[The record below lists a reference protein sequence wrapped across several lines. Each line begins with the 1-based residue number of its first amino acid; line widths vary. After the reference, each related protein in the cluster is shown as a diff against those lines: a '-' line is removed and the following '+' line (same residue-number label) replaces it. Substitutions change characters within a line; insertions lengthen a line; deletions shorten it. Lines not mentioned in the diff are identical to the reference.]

1 MILFQTVGVIFTLR
15 FYWVF
20 EIGNSKQEFEVDLNI
35 WNLKYKRKKK
45 EKDKSQCWAYSPLA
59 GPFTFLLHPVLT
71 GGPGASAAH
80 PRPRNSSLW
89 HWWMDPAR
97 KPPSRTTHACLCA
110 MDHRHVGPR
119 RQPHFPIARAM
130 AL

>member
-45 EKDKSQCWAYSPLA
+45 KRTKANVGPILPWLAYSPSCS
-59 GPFTFLLHPVLT
+59 T
-71 GGPGASAAH
+71 
-80 PRPRNSSLW
+80 R
-89 HWWMDPAR
+89 
-97 KPPSRTTHACLCA
+97 C
-110 MDHRHVGPR
+110 
-119 RQPHFPIARAM
+119 
-130 AL
+130 